1 MMGLEANSHA
11 PCRSAERPV
20 LTSSA
25 LRIAGRDVPPVF
37 AVDLVGEGDDHR
49 LEVVQVLRVLP
60 GRRVVGRALWQGR
73 TVLAKLFVGAEGAA
87 NRQAASAETEGL
99 QRMHS
104 AGVPSPEVIH
114 ATGLAGDGCAV
125 LLEYLDS
132 AQTMA
137 AAWSDAPED
146 RLAMFERLETLLSI
160 VGRLHAAG
168 YGHADLHLGNVLL
181 AGGRSYLIDGD
192 AVQAFPAD
200 AGARAKA
207 QLANLALCLVQ
218 LPLWTVPWWA
228 QGLKVYAAA
237 GAAVPA
243 REALDVAVRLAR
255 GRRLRRFL
263 SKTGRDCSE
272 FSIERRLSRV
282 VGCVRV
288 LRETLLPLLGAPDAW
303 VAQGA
308 MLKDGGTCTVVRAMA
323 GNLDCVVKRYNLKNL
338 RHALSRSWRPSR
350 AWHSWRAGHL
360 LRHLG
365 VATPEPLA
373 VLEERFGPLRRRAFL
388 VTRHCPGRSLQE
400 QLDAGRKPDR
410 EEAAALLELFSAL
423 HSMRIEHG
431 DLKAT
436 NLLWLDGQLWVID
449 LDAMHRHA
457 STTSYLRAWRRD
469 RRRFLANWPE
479 GSVLRCWLETN
490 LPPVG

>member
-1 MMGLEANSHA
+1 MMGLEANIHA
-11 PCRSAERPV
+11 PCRPAERPV
-20 LTSSA
+20 LTASA
-25 LRIAGRDVPPVF
+25 LRAAGRDVPPVF
-37 AVDLVGEGDDHR
+37 AVDLVGEGDDRR

-99 QRMHS
+99 QRMQS
-104 AGVPSPEVIH
+104 AAVPSPKVIH
-114 ATGLAGDGCAV
+114 ASDLAGDGCAV
-125 LLEYLDS
+125 LLEYLAS

-137 AAWSDAPED
+137 AAWSDASEE
-146 RLAMFERLETLLSI
+146 RLSMYERLEMLFSI

-181 AGGRSYLIDGD
+181 AGGRAYLIDGD
-192 AVQAFPAD
+192 AVHTFPD
-200 AGARAKA
+200 EAGAHAKA
-207 QLANLALCLVQ
+207 QLANLALGLVQ
-218 LPLWTVPWWA
+218 LPLWTVPGWS
-228 QGLKVYAAA
+228 KVLAAYAAA
-237 GAAVPA
+237 GAALPS
-243 REALDVAVRLAR
+243 REAIDVAVRLAR

-288 LRETLLPLLGAPDAW
+288 MRETLLPLLGAPDAW

-308 MLKDGGTCTVVRAMA
+308 MLKDGGTCTVVRAVA
-323 GNLDCVVKRYNLKNL
+323 GSIDCVLKRYNLKNF

-365 VATPEPLA
+365 IATPEPLA

-388 VTRHCPGRSLQE
+388 VTRHCPGRSLLE
-400 QLDAGRKPDR
+400 QLDAGREPARD
-410 EEAAALLELFSAL
+410 EAAALLELFAAL

-436 NLLWLDGQLWVID
+436 NLLWLDGQIWVVD

-457 STTSYLRAWRRD
+457 STTSYVRAWRRD

-479 GSVLRCWLETN
+479 GSALRRWLEAN